1 MRRCKYCFFESWLT
15 DHTCPR
21 CEMLLDTVE
30 EINES
35 TYQYEI
41 SQEGELY
48 SVVKK
53 YSREIIEIFASL
65 GEAEAWI
72 NDMEE
77 PF

>member
-1 MRRCKYCFFESWLT
+1 MT

-21 CEMLLDTVE
+21 CGSGLDTVE
-30 EINES
+30 EINSS
-35 TYQYEI
+35 TYEYEI
-41 SQEGELY
+41 VQEGSLY

-53 YSREIIEIFASL
+53 YDRQLIETFASL
-65 GEAEAWI
+65 GEAERWV

>member
-1 MRRCKYCFFESWLT
+1 MV
-15 DHTCPR
+15 
-21 CEMLLDTVE
+21 LDTIE
-30 EINES
+30 EINSS
-35 TYQYEI
+35 TYEYEI

-53 YSREIIEIFASL
+53 YDRKLIEIFATL
-65 GEAEAWI
+65 GEAEAWV

>member
-1 MRRCKYCFFESWLT
+1 MV
-15 DHTCPR
+15 
-21 CEMLLDTVE
+21 LDTIE
-30 EINES
+30 EINS
-35 TYQYEI
+35 CTYEYEI

>member
-21 CEMLLDTVE
+21 CGNALDTLE
-30 EINES
+30 EINNA
-35 TYQYEI
+35 TYEYEI
-41 SQEGELY
+41 VMEGELFA
-48 SVVKK
+48 VVKK
-53 YSREIIEIFASL
+53 YSREMIETFSCL
-65 GEAEAWI
+65 GEAEAWV

>member
-21 CEMLLDTVE
+21 CGNALDTIE
-30 EINES
+30 EINS
-35 TYQYEI
+35 CTYQYEI

-48 SVVKK
+48 SVVRK
-53 YSREIIEIFASL
+53 YSREMIETFSCL
-65 GEAEAWI
+65 GEAEAWV